1 METAT
6 LTEIRDGVKCMDM
19 MPAAE
24 DALYIIAG
32 KWKVRIL
39 MALGMGDKRFNELQR
54 ALPGISARVL
64 SNELKDLELNGLV
77 NKQALANGAILYVRN
92 DYADSLRG
100 VMSELAKWG
109 IHHKQKIR
117 NREI

>member
-1 METAT
+1 
-6 LTEIRDGVKCMDM
+6 

-32 KWKVRIL
+32 KWKMRIII
-39 MALGMGDKRFNELQR
+39 ALASGDKRFNELQR
-54 ALPGISARVL
+54 GLSGISARVL

-77 NKQALANGAILYVRN
+77 SRKILDNGTILYVRN
-92 DYADSLRG
+92 AYADSLHN
-100 VMSELAKWG
+100 VMHELVLWG
-109 IHHKQKIR
+109 KGHKEKIR

>member
-6 LTEIRDGVKCMDM
+6 CTEKCSQVV
-19 MPAAE
+19 PAAE

-32 KWKVRIL
+32 KWKMRIL
-39 MALGMGDKRFNELQR
+39 ITLAGGDKRFNELQR
-54 ALPGISARVL
+54 ALSGISARVL

-77 NKQALANGAILYVRN
+77 SRKILDNGTILYVRN
-92 DYADSLRG
+92 AYADSLRS
-100 VMSELAKWG
+100 VMHELVQWG
-109 IHHKQKIR
+109 MDHKQKIR

>member
-1 METAT
+1 METVT
-6 LTEIRDGVKCMDM
+6 CTEKCNQV

-32 KWKVRIL
+32 KWKVRIIITL
-39 MALGMGDKRFNELQR
+39 ATGDKRFNELQR

-77 NKQALANGAILYVRN
+77 SRKVLDNGTILYVRN
-92 DYADSLRG
+92 DYADSLRN
-100 VMSELAKWG
+100 VMHELVQWG
-109 IHHKQKIR
+109 IGHKEKIR

>member
-1 METAT
+1 
-6 LTEIRDGVKCMDM
+6 

-32 KWKVRIL
+32 KWKVRIII
-39 MALGMGDKRFNELQR
+39 ALSSGDKRFNELQR
-54 ALPGISARVL
+54 TLTGISARVL

-77 NKQALANGAILYVRN
+77 SRKTLDNGTVLYVRN
-92 DYADSLRG
+92 AYADSLRK
-100 VMSELAKWG
+100 VMHELAQWG
-109 IHHKQKIR
+109 IGHREKIR